1 MKKRIPLF
9 CKVMEYVKFNESL
22 EHYAHS
28 IFIIKSILTSM
39 IARCYPSRS
48 DVLISSQMWYFDINR
63 WINFEYQSINQ
74 SIIFTKM
81 RIIYF
86 LSGIFVDLLKMR
98 LATSDLHGLSFFFSQ
113 RLFEYPLVFFSIEKC
128 FNQRYSYGLANMDYF
143 QWVKSGRCKKKITSV
158 LLYQR

>member
-39 IARCYPSRS
+39 KARCYPSRS
-48 DVLISSQMWYFDINR
+48 DVLISSEMWYFDINR
-63 WINFEYQSINQ
+63 RINIEYQSINQ

-86 LSGIFVDLLKMR
+86 LSRIFVYLLKMR
-98 LATSDLHGLSFFFSQ
+98 LATSDLHGLSFFLVKGYLNTPWYFSLL
-113 RLFEYPLVFFSIEKC
+113 R
-128 FNQRYSYGLANMDYF
+128 N
-143 QWVKSGRCKKKITSV
+143 V
-158 LLYQR
+158 LIRGTVMA

>member
-39 IARCYPSRS
+39 KARCYPSRS
-48 DVLISSQMWYFDINR
+48 DVFISSEMWYFDINR
-63 WINFEYQSINQ
+63 RINIEYQSINQ

-86 LSGIFVDLLKMR
+86 LSRIFVYLLKMR
-98 LATSDLHGLSFFFSQ
+98 LATSDLHGLSFFLVKGYLNTPWYFSLL
-113 RLFEYPLVFFSIEKC
+113 R
-128 FNQRYSYGLANMDYF
+128 N
-143 QWVKSGRCKKKITSV
+143 V
-158 LLYQR
+158 LIRGTVMA